1 VIECDPLAKVEMLK
15 VAFPLLI
22 VPVPSDVVPS
32 LKVIAP
38 LLVKG
43 VRVAVNFTDPPNT
56 DGFADDATVTLEFAL
71 LTTCVRAEE
80 ALLL

>member
-1 VIECDPLAKVEMLK
+1 VIECDPLARVEMLN
-15 VAFPLLI
+15 VAFPLLT

-32 LKVIAP
+32 LKVTDPVA
-38 LLVKG
+38 VKG
-43 VRVAVNFTDPPNT
+43 ARVAVNFTDAPNT
-56 DGFADDATVTLEFAL
+56 DGFADEATVTLEFAL